1 MSKTREGE
9 GGKHVLIWLVAIVI
23 ILVGA
28 LYFVVGASKIR
39 QVSVV
44 GTTHY
49 SREEIVTMVGI
60 NKDTTVLDIY
70 MKGAKVA
77 GTLPYVQE
85 VAIEDIGFNR
95 VTLVVTEK
103 EIVSFIP
110 YQNHYLALDKD
121 GYIVG
126 YEDKKVMERPVI
138 EGLMFTSASVGSRL
152 EVEEILLSALLDFY
166 HLSEKYGLALEQIR
180 FAEGD
185 GTMVYGHAGHIT
197 ITFGNVLNL
206 ERKIRDSA
214 AAIEALDKNLK
225 GVLDVQSDT
234 GKYIFKEAI
243 GATAYLAME
252 KDWLAIGDGLNVIKR
267 VQYPMLDTLLITGLP
282 VETPQVGQVC
292 VQDGNRQIFLRSL
305 IEACKSSPL
314 PVDEVVL
321 VKGDGTHIQLFSGD
335 LVLDIGTLE
344 GFDRKLLAAKA
355 LIAQEEGPVAGYID
369 LRGEEG
375 TYTIEMAETA
385 ED

>member
-9 GGKHVLIWLVAIVI
+9 GGRHVLVWLVAIVI
-23 ILVGA
+23 ILMGV

-49 SREEIVTMVGI
+49 PREEIVAMVGI
-60 NKDTTVLDIY
+60 DKDTTVLDIY

-152 EVEEILLSALLDFY
+152 DVADILLSALLDFY
-166 HLSEKYGLALEQIR
+166 HLSEKYGLALDQIR

-185 GTMVYGHAGHIT
+185 GTMIYGHTGHIT
-197 ITFGNVLNL
+197 IIFGNVLNL
-206 ERKIRDSA
+206 ERKIRDST

-234 GKYIFKEAI
+234 GKYIFKETI
-243 GATAYLAME
+243 DATAYIAME
-252 KDWLAIGDGLNVIKR
+252 DGWLAIGDGLKVIKKT
-267 VQYPMLDTLLITGLP
+267 QYPMLDTLLITGL
-282 VETPQVGQVC
+282 VTETPQVGQIC

-314 PVDEVVL
+314 PVEKVL
-321 VKGDGTHIQLFSGD
+321 LAKGDGTHIQLFSGD

-355 LIAQEEGPVAGYID
+355 LIAEEAGPVAGYID

-375 TYTIEMAETA
+375 TYTIERAETA